1 MEKLLAVPAFKTSDT
16 VVAGKHLT
24 QNLVEVFRCDLTFL
38 TLYLGLGFF
47 LSFGSGKR
55 FGHAPGQQSGNE
67 FATRESFSL
76 RRHCR
81 HLVGIGLH
89 FLFRAEMH
97 GMHVFGVVQHFVKLS
112 LRLVDKLLSGRHNR
126 LGCLL
131 AERLIERIAIDQLDT
146 SGRLRDDVD
155 QRQHVSLHLQDRFG
169 LFLNRSGV
177 VVFHLSEDSL
187 AISRLISTD
196 LPS

>member
-1 MEKLLAVPAFKTSDT
+1 
-16 VVAGKHLT
+16 
-24 QNLVEVFRCDLTFL
+24 
-38 TLYLGLGFF
+38 
-47 LSFGSGKR
+47 
-55 FGHAPGQQSGNE
+55 
-67 FATRESFSL
+67 
-76 RRHCR
+76 
-81 HLVGIGLH
+81 
-89 FLFRAEMH
+89 MH
-97 GMHVFGVVQHFVKLS
+97 GMLVFGVVQHFVKLS
-112 LRLVDKLLSGRHNR
+112 LRLVDKLLGGRHSS
-126 LGCLL
+126 LGRLL

-155 QRQHVSLHLQDRFG
+155 QRQHVGLHLQDRFG